1 MQADELSSIQG
12 HFGTILTKIKVNTAS
27 ASGLLVPEIPA
38 NKLIWQHTNK
48 SASFTHNLEIWYK
61 SFEKNNKSQTF

>member
-1 MQADELSSIQG
+1 VALFDWQMKIVCRLRMQADELSSIQG

-38 NKLIWQHTNK
+38 NKLI
-48 SASFTHNLEIWYK
+48 
-61 SFEKNNKSQTF
+61 